1 MGAVIFKFLIVYLMG
16 VIGMCG
22 YVFFS
27 PPLPSVVRLQ
37 KQLNNVE
44 LKKKKKKVSRISNGH
59 RERFE
64 GFQVGSCPIFLSGT
78 N

>member
-1 MGAVIFKFLIVYLMG
+1 MCVCCVFVFKRLFFWQPTHQMGAAIFKFLIVYLMG

-27 PPLPSVVRLQ
+27 LLSMVRLQ

-44 LKKKKKKVSRISNGH
+44 LKKKNSI
-59 RERFE
+59 
-64 GFQVGSCPIFLSGT
+64 
-78 N
+78 

>member
-1 MGAVIFKFLIVYLMG
+1 MG

-27 PPLPSVVRLQ
+27 LPSVVRLQ

-44 LKKKKKKVSRISNGH
+44 LKKKKYLEFQMDT
-59 RERFE
+59 ERNLKDFKWE
-64 GFQVGSCPIFLSGT
+64 VVQYFCQGPIRRHQ
-78 N
+78 